1 MQKGKNLRKG
11 QYKQSGV
18 NKQNTD
24 NEQNKLKGWG
34 IQKRLNGW
42 RGQNKQNGLNGR
54 TTRYGWRVQ
63 NGLNTRNGRNKVQNA
78 LTLFCQKGKTFIIHH
93 QYLHIIYIITS
104 NSCAPANFGTLTCIS
119 EAN

>member
-24 NEQNKLKGWG
+24 NKQNKLKGWG

-93 QYLHIIYIITS
+93 QYLHINAVHHIHQIL
-104 NSCAPANFGTLTCIS
+104 AHLQIS
-119 EAN
+119 GHLHA